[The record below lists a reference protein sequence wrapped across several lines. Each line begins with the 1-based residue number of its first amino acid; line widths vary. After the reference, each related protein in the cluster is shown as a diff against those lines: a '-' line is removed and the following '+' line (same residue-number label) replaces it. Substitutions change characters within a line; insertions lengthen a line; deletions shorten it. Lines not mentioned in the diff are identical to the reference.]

1 MSPATGLARGLRGK
15 SRQVRDHPSG
25 SRIMAGQF
33 EMLLTD
39 EELEMLLALIEE
51 AETVL
56 RQALPLRPAA

>member
-1 MSPATGLARGLRGK
+1 
-15 SRQVRDHPSG
+15 
-25 SRIMAGQF
+25 MAGQF